1 MCEWAA
7 KLPPVTAILIHK
19 IHITHNQKYVDKQKE
34 AALAI
39 AEQAQTA
46 ALSPHEQLIAKWLK
60 IIQGE
65 KNIAAATTKAANTLK
80 NWKPIEAGRN
90 GRTLEQPRQTANYR
104 ATGSKTRFTET
115 PAQLVN
121 K

>member
-1 MCEWAA
+1 MGS
-7 KLPPVTAILIHK
+7 KTSSGYGYFDTQDPYNPY
-19 IHITHNQKYVDKQKE
+19 QKYVGNKKE

-80 NWKPIEAGRN
+80 NWKPI
-90 GRTLEQPRQTANYR
+90 
-104 ATGSKTRFTET
+104 
-115 PAQLVN
+115 
-121 K
+121 